1 MYIRKEIAD
10 FLEKMPKEMKMPKNW
25 KKFVNINNKEYNLLI
40 KHGKEYEC
48 TNCGKYFYSEKKE
61 GHSDV
66 CPFCNN
72 EYKVRRSNLKN
83 YFFLY
88 DLAFVDN
95 INNKVII
102 RYFEVK
108 RKYDESIRR
117 FKDNIVEYARIV
129 PELDIELAS
138 DRFVK
143 YMSIEKVY
151 HTKKIKKW
159 RIFTGQYGLAQHYQ
173 QVYLDNIK
181 EKLQGTIY
189 EYSQIKEAIEYLN
202 NNRVDLIYIL
212 KKAKYPSFELLMKLG
227 LYKLALDCPE
237 RFNEKG
243 NFEKRFGVKKEYYK
257 FMKKNNIAYDEL
269 YILKL
274 IDKPNIKII
283 RKLLKLSNNSV
294 RDLEDAHNYIKLI
307 KLYEYSKN
315 QKKFSIS
322 NYLDYI
328 NNIEKLGIPFTKKIL
343 LPDNFQ
349 EAHDLSV
356 EKVKIV
362 NSKLVNEQMIAR
374 FKELSKNNFSD
385 NNFFIRPA
393 KDLKDMK
400 DEATQQ
406 NNCVY
411 KNYSEKYASGNTDI
425 YFMRNTTN
433 PNKSLVTV
441 EVYKNKIRQMYQKG
455 NKTVTNKQEKF
466 LTLWEKQVIQK
477 AA

>member
-1 MYIRKEIAD
+1 MYIRKNIAD
-10 FLEKMPKEMKMPKNW
+10 FLEKMPIDMKMPKHW
-25 KKFVNINNKEYNLLI
+25 KRFVNENNINYNLII

-48 TNCGKYFYSEKKE
+48 TNCGKYFSSEKLE
-61 GHSDV
+61 GHSEV

-72 EYKVRRSNLKN
+72 NYKVKRNNLKN
-83 YFFLY
+83 YSFFY
-88 DLAFVDN
+88 DLALIDNVDN
-95 INNKVII
+95 KVVI
-102 RYFEVK
+102 RYFEVM
-108 RKYDESIRR
+108 RIYDNQVRR
-117 FKDNIVEYARIV
+117 FKDNVVEYARII

-143 YMSIEKVY
+143 YMSVEKVY

-159 RIFTGQYGLAQHYQ
+159 RIFTGLCGLAQHYK
-173 QVYLDNIK
+173 QVYLDNIN
-181 EKLQGTIY
+181 EKLKGTIY

-202 NNRVDLIYIL
+202 NKRVDLLYIL

-237 RFNEKG
+237 SFNEKG

-269 YILKL
+269 QVLRL
-274 IDKPNIKII
+274 IDKPNIRII
-283 RKLLKLSNNSV
+283 RKLLKLSDDSV
-294 RDLEDAHNYIKLI
+294 RDLEETHNYIKLI
-307 KLYEYSKN
+307 KLYEYSKK
-315 QKKFSIS
+315 QKEFSIS

-356 EKVKIV
+356 KKVKIV
-362 NSKLVNEQMIAR
+362 NNKLINDKMKER
-374 FKELSKNNFSD
+374 FKELSKNQFS
-385 NNFFIRPA
+385 NNVFFIRPA

-400 DEATQQ
+400 DEAKQQ

-411 KNYSEKYASGNTDI
+411 KNYSEKYASGDTDI
-425 YFMRNTTN
+425 YFMRNMN
-433 PNKSLVTV
+433 SPNKSLVTV
-441 EVYKNKIRQMYQKG
+441 EVLNNKIRQKYQKG
-455 NKTVTNKQEKF
+455 NKNVTNKQEEF
-466 LTLWEKQVIQK
+466 LRIWESKIIQK

>member
-25 KKFVNINNKEYNLLI
+25 KKFVNINNEEYNLLI
-40 KHGKEYEC
+40 KHGKECEC
-48 TNCGKYFYSEKKE
+48 TNCGKYFYSEQKE
-61 GHSDV
+61 GHSDI

-72 EYKVRRSNLKN
+72 KYKVRRSNLKN

-88 DLAFVDN
+88 DLAIIDN
-95 INNKVII
+95 VKNKVII
-102 RYFEVK
+102 RYFEVM
-108 RKYDESIRR
+108 RKYDDSNRR
-117 FKDNIVEYARIV
+117 FKDSIVEYARIV

-143 YMSIEKVY
+143 YMSAEKVY
-151 HTKKIKKW
+151 HTKKIRKW
-159 RIFTGQYGLAQHYQ
+159 RIFTGHCGLQQHYRQ
-173 QVYLDNIK
+173 IYLDNIN
-181 EKLQGTIY
+181 EKLKGTIY

-212 KKAKYPSFELLMKLG
+212 NKARHPSFELLMKLG
-227 LYKLALDCPE
+227 LFKLALDCPE

-243 NFEKRFGVKKEYYK
+243 SFEKRFGVKKEYYK
-257 FMKKNNIAYDEL
+257 FMKKNDIAYDEL
-269 YILKL
+269 RILNL
-274 IDKPNIKII
+274 IDKPNIRII

-294 RDLEDAHNYIKLI
+294 RDLEDAHEYIKLI

-315 QKKFSIS
+315 QKRFSIS

-328 NNIEKLGIPFTKKIL
+328 DNIEKLGIPLTKKIL

-356 EKVKIV
+356 EKVKIL
-362 NSKLVNEQMIAR
+362 NSELVNEQILER
-374 FKELSKNNFSD
+374 FKELSKNRFKD
-385 NNFFIRPA
+385 KNFFIRPA
-393 KDLKDMK
+393 KDLEDMK

-425 YFMRNTTN
+425 YFMRNTTD

-455 NKTVTNKQEKF
+455 NKNVTNKQEKF
-466 LTLWEKQVIQK
+466 LTMWEKEIIQK